1 VTQEEVNNMI
11 KALPMFQKPTK
22 LKKRKVILDSD
33 SKSEAVN
40 NRTSKL
46 SDNEYTT
53 EYCYNIE
60 TSAKRKKTSHLTT
73 EVIVKISDRHGEK
86 KPIRCLLDTGT
97 SATIVLR
104 EYVAKG
110 KAKGYKQPEVT
121 RWSTMG
127 GVFTTKRKALLE
139 FKLPEFSTNKTVEW
153 VCHINENTT
162 PKKVPYTGGTGTTS
176 K

>member
-11 KALPMFQKPTK
+11 NAFPMFQKPTK
-22 LKKRKVILDSD
+22 SKKRKVILDSD
-33 SKSEAVN
+33 SELEAVN

-46 SDNEYTT
+46 RDNEYTT
-53 EYCYNIE
+53 DYCCNLE
-60 TSAKRKKTSHLTT
+60 TSAKSEKTLHLST
-73 EVIVKISDRHGEK
+73 EVIVKILDCHGEK

-97 SATIVLR
+97 SATIRLR

-127 GVFTTKRKALLE
+127 GVFTTKR
-139 FKLPEFSTNKTVEW
+139 
-153 VCHINENTT
+153 
-162 PKKVPYTGGTGTTS
+162 
-176 K
+176 